1 MPDPIPSQTFTVL
14 PEWVDYNG
22 HMNMGFY
29 LVAFDYVAT
38 DPMYAWLG
46 LGPEYRDE
54 QSMSVFTISSSTN
67 YLAEMFEGDHGTI
80 DTLML
85 DSDGRRLHYVHSMR
99 NTEGTLVAT
108 NELMA
113 INVDLETRRSAKIP
127 DDIVKRI
134 DGVVAVHQA
143 LKRPRQVGRALGLR

>member
-1 MPDPIPSQTFTVL
+1 MPAPIPTQTFTVL

-29 LVAFDYVAT
+29 LVAFDFMAT
-38 DPMYAWLG
+38 DPMYTWLG
-46 LGPEYRDE
+46 LGPEYRE
-54 QSMSVFTISSSTN
+54 ERRMSVFTISSSTN
-67 YLAEMFEGDHGTI
+67 YLAEMFKGDQGTI

-99 NTEGTLVAT
+99 NAAGTLVAT

-127 DDIVKRI
+127 ADIVERV
-134 DGVVAVHQA
+134 DHVVAAHQE